1 MLDVRCCWSCR
12 AVIDPTQLR
21 LALAKHTRFKC
32 QEMNDANELLD
43 TIYECFAHSQ
53 VRLVLWEAWAVMH
66 IA

>member
-1 MLDVRCCWSCR
+1 MSCR

-53 VRLVLWEAWAVMH
+53 VMSFPAESMGLSRTLHKFL
-66 IA
+66 